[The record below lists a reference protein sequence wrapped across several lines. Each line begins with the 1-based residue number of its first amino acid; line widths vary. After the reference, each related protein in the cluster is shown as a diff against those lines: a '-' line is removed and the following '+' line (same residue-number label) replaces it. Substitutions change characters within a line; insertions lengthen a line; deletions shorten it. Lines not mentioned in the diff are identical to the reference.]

1 MNDMICGKNGALLHV
16 KLNVI
21 RCVVGALNSLYSR
34 GKSGCL
40 FKYIFRGK
48 LDATESRY
56 QVD

>member
-1 MNDMICGKNGALLHV
+1 MICGKNGALLHV